1 MLSRFA
7 IMPFSWR
14 FTLFILLVMA
24 AMVAVAIAR
33 GDGDPTG
40 FIVGGVLVVF
50 LTPLVLATL
59 MSRRSI
65 RIMEAQ
71 KMDHSERSAL
81 IAAYKE
87 GYQEV
92 HTALAQLTEEDLDRR
107 PAAAGW
113 TPREIVHHLAD
124 SETIGMIRLH
134 RLLADDHP
142 VLEGYDEERFARKLH
157 YDRPIG
163 ASLELLRAARSATSE
178 LLDWMTEEEWTREG
192 IHSEQGQFTVEDWL
206 RTYAAHAHA
215 HAEQMRGLAG

>member
-1 MLSRFA
+1 MFSRFS

-14 FTLFILLVMA
+14 FTLFILLVIA
-24 AMVAVAIAR
+24 AMVAVAIVR
-33 GDGDPTG
+33 GDPTG
-40 FIVGGVLVVF
+40 YIVGGVLVVF
-50 LTPLVLATL
+50 LTPLVLAVL
-59 MSRRSI
+59 MNRRSI

-81 IAAYKE
+81 IAAYKS

-92 HTALAQLTEEDLDRR
+92 YTALAQLTEEELDRR
-107 PAAAGW
+107 PVDGGW

-163 ASLELLRAARSATSE
+163 ASLELLRAARSATGE
-178 LLDWMTEEEWTREG
+178 MLDWMTEEEWTREG
-192 IHSEQGQFTVEDWL
+192 THSERGQFTVEDWL
-206 RTYAAHAHA
+206 RTYAAHAHD

>member
-1 MLSRFA
+1 MFSRFA

-14 FTLFILLVMA
+14 YTLFILLVIA
-24 AMVAVAIAR
+24 AMVAVAVVR
-33 GDGDPTG
+33 GDPTG
-40 FIVGGVLVVF
+40 FIVGGVLAVF
-50 LTPLVLATL
+50 LTPLVVVVLL
-59 MSRRSI
+59 NRRSI

-87 GYQEV
+87 GYHEV
-92 HTALAQLTEEDLDRR
+92 HTVLQQLTEEELDRR
-107 PAAAGW
+107 PMGGGW

-134 RLLADDHP
+134 RLLAEDHP

-192 IHSEQGQFTVEDWL
+192 THSEQGQFTVEDWL
-206 RTYAAHAHA
+206 RTYAYHTHD